1 MNYRHRECAAFAR
14 SYCHFP
20 FIVPG
25 LWYSIG
31 QFWRQI
37 TNVIVVNSQPP
48 PSKREGDR
56 ALVRV

>member
-1 MNYRHRECAAFAR
+1 MNYRRREGAALAR

-20 FIVPG
+20 VIVPG

-37 TNVIVVNSQPP
+37 TNVIVVNSQPL
-48 PSKREGDR
+48 SFKREGDR